1 MKKNFLIALLF
12 GFLFGADAQ
21 EHKAL
26 DSLYSKKNKLPKKE
40 QLAVFHQLV
49 NHYEKNNND
58 SALALINEAILLCKE
73 LKDVENE
80 YVFKTKKVGISNAK
94 GNFNEA
100 IEQAENIIMEI
111 SSLSTISQEKR
122 NLFTY
127 DSYNNIG
134 IANANMGNYS
144 NALYYYQKN
153 VELSKTM
160 KEETR
165 SAVTYTNIGLM
176 YYNLYEDDKALAY
189 YSKAKTLY
197 EKHNHQEGL
206 SGIALNIGA
215 VYHEQGELSKA
226 LDNYF
231 YSLKIETERKDK
243 KGQAFALNN
252 IADVYR
258 LQKKYDKALEYNE
271 MNLAITE
278 ELGNVQSSIYSY
290 NNLCDLYKEMN
301 KLDNAEKYAQK
312 SYQLAEKH
320 HLPLLVINSL
330 QALSEIAEKQN
341 NYKEALNYQKLMLF
355 AKDSLTEKNKSKTL
369 LELEAKYQNEQN
381 QKDIQLK
388 NAEIA
393 SQKSEV
399 EKKNLQTR
407 ILMVGILAIFA
418 LVIVMVY
425 YYNQKKKINEQL
437 KTINDELEKLSVVA
451 RETDN
456 VVIIADANG
465 DIEWINES
473 YTKVYGFSIEEF
485 REKFGNSLLSGSS
498 NPEINNIIKK
508 CITDKVS
515 VEYVLEN
522 QTKSGRN
529 IWVQT
534 TMTPVLNQE
543 GNIEKFILIDSDITK
558 LQEAQFEIE
567 KQSKLLELKN
577 EQIID
582 SIDYAKRIQSAV
594 FPAKSFLDKIMPKH
608 FIFFKPKDIVSG
620 DFYWVNEKDDELL

>member
-1 MKKNFLIALLF
+1 
-12 GFLFGADAQ
+12 
-21 EHKAL
+21 
-26 DSLYSKKNKLPKKE
+26 
-40 QLAVFHQLV
+40 
-49 NHYEKNNND
+49 
-58 SALALINEAILLCKE
+58 
-73 LKDVENE
+73 
-80 YVFKTKKVGISNAK
+80 
-94 GNFNEA
+94 
-100 IEQAENIIMEI
+100 
-111 SSLSTISQEKR
+111 
-122 NLFTY
+122 
-127 DSYNNIG
+127 
-134 IANANMGNYS
+134 
-144 NALYYYQKN
+144 
-153 VELSKTM
+153 
-160 KEETR
+160 
-165 SAVTYTNIGLM
+165 
-176 YYNLYEDDKALAY
+176 
-189 YSKAKTLY
+189 
-197 EKHNHQEGL
+197 
-206 SGIALNIGA
+206 
-215 VYHEQGELSKA
+215 
-226 LDNYF
+226 
-231 YSLKIETERKDK
+231 
-243 KGQAFALNN
+243 
-252 IADVYR
+252 
-258 LQKKYDKALEYNE
+258 
-271 MNLAITE
+271 
-278 ELGNVQSSIYSY
+278 
-290 NNLCDLYKEMN
+290 
-301 KLDNAEKYAQK
+301 
-312 SYQLAEKH
+312 
-320 HLPLLVINSL
+320 INSL

-620 DFYWVNEKDDELL
+620 DFYWVNEKDDELLFAVADCTGHGVPGAFMSIISINILNNIISDGFVSPEKILHELGRRLVKNLSLNNSSESIKDGLDIALCSFNKKTKTLKFSGAHNSMYLIRNNELTEIHADKIHIGKTDSVEEFKCHQIEIQENDSIYLFTDGFVDQKGGEKNKKFYYPPFRDLLVSIHQNDLEKQSQMLENTIDDWMKNTSQIDDMCVMGIKF